1 MEKKNKKLTFA
12 GIRNSR
18 AFKIFYDGG
27 ILYFVLAFLIPVVI
41 MYDAF
46 REQSIHMLGFYNG
59 EFQSKGEN
67 QMLVVDLWH
76 QYYPFFRVVREK
88 LLSGGSFLY
97 SWQNGMGTNFL
108 SLISYY
114 AASPLNWLSVF
125 FDDEHTRDA
134 LTYILMAKI
143 GFAGSFF
150 SCFLRYTFKRRD
162 FSIVVFSS
170 MFALCS
176 YVLGY
181 YWNVMWFDTVALFP
195 LVMTGVVAIC
205 RERKWKLFTV
215 TLALSLI
222 ANYYIAFF
230 TCIFTIFMFAAGVVI
245 EGGNFKDYMYKLWL
259 IVRSSVIG
267 ICLGGF
273 MLLPAYL
280 GLKLTYS
287 ANNVMPVQ
295 ISWYD
300 KWTDIFANFLS
311 YDAPTT
317 KEGLPNLACG
327 MLAVTLFGVF
337 LFSAGIKIREKI
349 SASLMLALIVVSCN
363 MNKLNFIWHGFHST
377 NQIPHRFAFI
387 FSFVLIAAAYRAYDV
402 IMEKGLKIYQIFLL
416 VPAPAA
422 VFVLNYI
429 TAKNSES
436 GFIITSPL
444 KKSFL
449 MTEAYFLLFIAF
461 KLTPIHNI
469 NIKKAM
475 INICL
480 AALVTTEL
488 SGTAVVGTSEV
499 GTSAYDSYPYKNSG
513 IQASLATMGERENS
527 LFYRS
532 EVATTYSLNDSA
544 LYGYN
549 GVSQFSS
556 SANVSVTRL
565 FRRLGLYSSEAGN
578 RYFYRNATPVANCL
592 LDINYVM
599 SKTGL
604 LNNSEMNLRFI
615 EENDGVALYESKYP
629 LSLGFMM
636 NGDILGLEDK
646 DGANPFEY
654 QNEVMR
660 RASGS
665 TVGIFTAQPVSM
677 ASYEGMEATKTG
689 YGTYNFTKTENSGTA
704 KAIYNFAGIDGAY
717 LYGYARNDG
726 IDSIS
731 AKCDGLSADNDI
743 NLKDYPIV
751 FPMGNGQGEST
762 LTAEL
767 TIDENSNSGNYTIV
781 VYALDRNAFE
791 SAYRELADEQ
801 LEITEFSDTKI
812 TGNIDVKADG
822 VMYLS
827 IPYEK
832 GWSIFVD
839 GEKTET
845 VKVLDSMLGVEL
857 ESGSHRIVLKYSPDG
872 FKTGL
877 AVSGGAL
884 FMFIVLA
891 FIDKKKNHARSAD
904 ENLTEISENLS
915 EAENEESESNDSV
928 SGNEIPRISETEQC
942 HDGSGDAGESGLE
955 GSE

>member
-1 MEKKNKKLTFA
+1 ML
-12 GIRNSR
+12 
-18 AFKIFYDGG
+18 YDGG
-27 ILYFVLAFLIPVVI
+27 ILYFALAFFIPAAI
-41 MYDAF
+41 MYGAF
-46 REQSIHMLGFYNG
+46 REQGIHMLGFFEG
-59 EFQSKGEN
+59 KLRSDGSN

-134 LTYILMAKI
+134 LTYILLAKI
-143 GFAGSFF
+143 GFAGAFF
-150 SCFLRYTFKRRD
+150 SCFLRYTFKRKD

-245 EGGNFKDYMYKLWL
+245 EGRNFRDYMYKLWL

-267 ICLGGF
+267 IGLGGF

-287 ANNVMPVQ
+287 ANNVMPAR
-295 ISWYD
+295 IAWYD

-311 YDAPTT
+311 YDAPTA
-317 KEGLPNLACG
+317 KEGLPNFACG
-327 MLAVTLFGVF
+327 MLAVSLFGVF
-337 LFSAGIKIREKI
+337 LFSAGIRIREKI

-387 FSFVLIAAAYRAYDV
+387 FSFVLIAAAYRAFDV
-402 IMEKGLKIYQIFLL
+402 IMEKGLKIYQILL
-416 VPAPAA
+416 LIPAPAA

-436 GFIITSPL
+436 GFIITAPL

-449 MTEAYFLLFIAF
+449 LTEAYFLLFIAF
-461 KLTPIHNI
+461 KLTPLRNM
-469 NIKKAM
+469 NIKKKAV
-475 INICL
+475 NLCL
-480 AALVTTEL
+480 AALVIVEL
-488 SGTAVVGTSEV
+488 SGNAAVGVKEV
-499 GTSAYDSYPYKNSG
+499 GTSAYDSYPYLNGG
-513 IQASLATMGERENS
+513 IQASLNTMREREDS

-592 LDINYVM
+592 LNINYVI
-599 SKTGL
+599 SKMGV
-604 LNNSEMNLRFI
+604 LNNSEMNLQFI
-615 EENDGVALYESKYP
+615 EANDGVALYESKYP

-636 NGDILGLEDK
+636 NGDILEIEDK

-654 QNEVMR
+654 QNEVMK

-665 TVGIFTAQPVSM
+665 TEGIFTAQPVSM
-677 ASYEGMEATKTG
+677 ASYDGIEATKTG
-689 YGTYNFTKTENSGTA
+689 YGSYNFKKTGNGGTA

-717 LYGYARNDG
+717 LYGYARNEG
-726 IDSIS
+726 IDTIN
-731 AKCDGLSADNDI
+731 AKCDGLTTDSNI
-743 NLKDYPIV
+743 NLKDYPVV
-751 FPMGNGQGEST
+751 FPMGNGQGGST

-767 TIDENSNSGNYTIV
+767 TIDEKADSGNYTIM
-781 VYALDRNAFE
+781 VYALNRNAFE
-791 SAYRELADEQ
+791 NAYRELADEQ

-812 TGNIDVKADG
+812 TGNIDVINDG

-832 GWSIFVD
+832 GWSVYVD

-845 VKVLDSMLGVEL
+845 VKVLNSMLGVEL
-857 ESGSHRIVLKYSPDG
+857 ESGSHEIVLKYSPDG

-877 AVSGGAL
+877 AISGGAL
-884 FMFIVLA
+884 LMFIVFA
-891 FIDKKKNHARSAD
+891 FIDRKKNHGRNAD
-904 ENLTEISENLS
+904 EKLSENLPENPDIS
-915 EAENEESESNDSV
+915 EAENEESESNDGV

-942 HDGSGDAGESGLE
+942 GDGSGDSGEGGLE